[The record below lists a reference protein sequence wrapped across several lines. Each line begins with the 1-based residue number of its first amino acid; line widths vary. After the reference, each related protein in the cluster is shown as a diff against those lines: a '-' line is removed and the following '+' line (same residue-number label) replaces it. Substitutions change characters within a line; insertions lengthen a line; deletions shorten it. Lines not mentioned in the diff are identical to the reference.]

1 MLYIEKTTD
10 KLYPFTIHD
19 GWGDKVYTDEEE
31 LRKLAE
37 TINEMF
43 EKRGTENE

>member
-10 KLYPFTIHD
+10 KLYPFTIQDAWD
-19 GWGDKVYTDEEE
+19 GKVYTDENE

-37 TINEMF
+37 TIIEMF
-43 EKRGTENE
+43 EKRGNEK

>member
-10 KLYPFTIHD
+10 KNYPFTIHD
-19 GWGDKVYTDEEE
+19 GWGDKIYADENE

-37 TINEMF
+37 TIIEMF
-43 EKRGTENE
+43 EKRGN